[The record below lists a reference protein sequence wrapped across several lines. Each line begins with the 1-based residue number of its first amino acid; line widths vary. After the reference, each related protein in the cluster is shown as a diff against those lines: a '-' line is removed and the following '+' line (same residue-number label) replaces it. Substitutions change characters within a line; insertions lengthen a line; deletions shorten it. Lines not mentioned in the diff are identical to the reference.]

1 MANKEPQCREGDFG
15 ERVRR
20 PKNAGVCVWGGGGVK
35 ENMPRKEREEKEKL
49 HFSE

>member
-1 MANKEPQCREGDFG
+1 MANKKPQCREGGFG

-20 PKNAGVCVWGGGGVK
+20 SKNAGGGKGVK
-35 ENMPRKEREEKEKL
+35 KNMLRKERKEKEKF